1 MSSTEKI
8 LFIESDKDLATNIHS
23 KLKQDGFNMDTV
35 FSAKE
40 GYAKIRQSSYD
51 LIIMNTQFPNEEITC
66 NTLLKLISQQYY
78 KTPIILTCDDV
89 SSIPTSHNISCHIFS
104 FFKKPIN
111 YKIFK
116 STIVRALE
124 QTTGNKFKED
134 LFAMFSHDVKAPL
147 TSIIGY
153 SSIILSEKCG
163 EVSQQTH
170 ECVAKISAKARKI
183 LLLTEDFLTSCKIDA
198 DQIILHKS
206 PTDINKVIENVLS
219 DLEILCTEKNLTIE
233 FNYGD
238 LKPANVDE
246 IEIERV
252 FTNLIY
258 NAIKFDEKDGKIIV
272 TTAMTEPRKENVLP
286 KVTVAISNTG
296 PGISKEEIPV
306 VFHKYR
312 HLKGTETSSGFGLGL
327 YIVKFLIEEHGG
339 EIDVFSEPGELTT
352 FTVKL
357 PVAKNKLIN

>member
-1 MSSTEKI
+1 MANTEKI
-8 LFIESDKDLATNIHS
+8 LFIERDKDLATDIHS
-23 KLKQDGFNMDTV
+23 KLSRDGFNVDTV

-66 NTLLKLISQQYY
+66 NTILKLISQQYY

-89 SSIPTSHNISCHIFS
+89 SSIPSSHNIPCHIFS

-111 YKIFK
+111 YKFFK

-153 SSIILSEKCG
+153 SSIILSGKCG
-163 EVSQQTH
+163 EISQQGYD
-170 ECVAKISAKARKI
+170 CVAKIASKARKI

-198 DQIILHKS
+198 DQIMLRKS
-206 PTDINKVIENVLS
+206 STDINKVIENVLA
-219 DLEILCTEKNLTIE
+219 DLEILSSEKNLKIE
-233 FNYGD
+233 FNSGD
-238 LKPANVDE
+238 LKQANVDE

-258 NAIKFDEKDGKIIV
+258 NAIKFADKDGKIII
-272 TTAMTEPRKENVLP
+272 TTSMTRPRKENVSP
-286 KVTVAISNTG
+286 QITVAISNTG
-296 PGISKEEIPV
+296 PGISKEEVPF

-312 HLKGTETSSGFGLGL
+312 HLKGSDTASGFGLGL
-327 YIVKFLIEEHGG
+327 YIVKFLIEEHNG
-339 EIDVFSEPGELTT
+339 EIDFYSEPDELTT

-357 PVAKNKLIN
+357 PIT